1 MSDVPSP
8 TPQAL
13 HHALVRVGGH
23 LDLISDL
30 ELAEMGVSRERAADY
45 VEFIRELSETLQQP
59 LGSENDLLL
68 YLQELADLHHLPA
81 AE

>member
-1 MSDVPSP
+1 
-8 TPQAL
+8 
-13 HHALVRVGGH
+13 
-23 LDLISDL
+23 
-30 ELAEMGVSRERAADY
+30 MGVSRERAADD

-81 AE
+81 AEQGPRMVVADSGPSTGQRPPETLREGGT